1 MREIAGI
8 HAHRSTGASCPQALT
23 PAGHVSGYGPP
34 RGPGLA
40 RRSLAR
46 IRDPYGVPGTYRKAQ
61 LHCHT
66 RRSDGRYEPA
76 DLARRY
82 RDAGYA
88 FVVFTD
94 HNVVTQC
101 DEVSD
106 GSFLALPGVEE
117 TVVRGLPPLGP
128 HLGRL
133 LVTEV
138 LGTGSAQERIAKT
151 LEAGGVPCLNHPSW
165 RGNLWTGAWSGE
177 GVAALRGPF
186 LVEIWNPH
194 SSSSEDVRRWRRAVR
209 AHGPEVPIGC
219 VAADD
224 CHSGAQFDRAWI
236 MVKVTEMSS
245 AALRAALLGGAF
257 YASTG
262 VEAEFGAGAGAVT
275 VGSDAEEA
283 LVLDQA
289 GAVRAVIAG
298 GTGRYEP
305 AGDEGFVQIECRAGG
320 RRAWSQAFWID
331 R

>member
-8 HAHRSTGASCPQALT
+8 HAYRSTDALGLQATT
-23 PAGHVSGYGPP
+23 PAGSG
-34 RGPGLA
+34 LES
-40 RRSLAR
+40 RSLAR
-46 IRDPYGVPGTYRKAQ
+46 IRDPYAAPGAYRKAQ

-94 HNVVTQC
+94 HNVVTRC
-101 DEVSD
+101 DEASD
-106 GSFLALPGVEE
+106 ASFLALPGVEE

-138 LGTGSAQERIAKT
+138 LPTGSAQERIVKT
-151 LEAGGVPCLNHPSW
+151 LEAGGIPCLNHPSW
-165 RGNLWTGAWSGE
+165 TGNLWTGAWPSE
-177 GVAALRGPF
+177 TIAALRGPF

-194 SSSSEDVRRWRRAVR
+194 SNSSEDVRRWRRAVR
-209 AHGPEVPIGC
+209 VHGPEVLIGC

-224 CHSGAQFDRAWI
+224 CHSAVQFDRAWV
-236 MVKVTEMSS
+236 MVKVSEPTA
-245 AALRAALLGGAF
+245 AALRDALLRGAF

-262 VEAEFGAGAGAVT
+262 VEAEFGARAGAIT
-275 VGSDAEEA
+275 VCSDAEEA
-283 LVLDQA
+283 RVLDQL

-298 GTGRYEP
+298 GTGQYEP
-305 AGDEGFVQIECRAGG
+305 AGDEGFVHIECHAGS
-320 RRAWSQAFWID
+320 RRAWSQAFWVN
-331 R
+331 RQSLS

>member
-8 HAHRSTGASCPQALT
+8 HGHRNMGAPGLQATT
-23 PAGHVSGYGPP
+23 PAGSRLESRPVP
-34 RGPGLA
+34 
-40 RRSLAR
+40 R
-46 IRDPYGVPGTYRKAQ
+46 IRDPYAAPGAYHKAQ

-76 DLARRY
+76 DLAQRY

-94 HNVVTQC
+94 HNVVTRC
-101 DEVSD
+101 DEASD
-106 GSFLALPGVEE
+106 ASFLVLPGVEE
-117 TVVRGLPPLGP
+117 TVGRGLPLLGP

-138 LGTGSAQERIAKT
+138 PATGSAQERIAKT
-151 LEAGGVPCLNHPSW
+151 LEAGGIPCLHHPSW
-165 RGNLWTGAWSGE
+165 TGNLWTGAWSAE
-177 GVAALRGPF
+177 AIAALRGPF
-186 LVEIWNPH
+186 LVEVWNPH
-194 SSSSEDVRRWRRAVR
+194 SSSREDVRRWRAAVR
-209 AHGPEVPIGC
+209 VHGPEVPIGC

-224 CHSGAQFDRAWI
+224 CHSAAQFDRAWV
-236 MVKVTEMSS
+236 MVKVTEVTGV
-245 AALRAALLGGAF
+245 ALRDALLRGAF

-262 VEAEFGAGAGAVT
+262 VEAEFGSGVGAVT
-275 VGSDAEEA
+275 VRSDAEEA
-283 LVLDQA
+283 RVLDQE

-305 AGDEGFVQIECRAGG
+305 AGDEGFVHIVCHAGS
-320 RRAWSQAFWID
+320 RRAWSQAFWVT